1 MRFQKVVAIVRKYLN
16 DMILAINGQIIM
28 TPDLVDTIDAVYDLK
43 VPRKWTHDN
52 TGAEIS

>member
-43 VPRKWTHDN
+43 VPRK
-52 TGAEIS
+52 